1 MLTVFVLVEAGR
13 NRNNDQST
21 EGVGEASLRLT
32 RLSGSDVGRTRR
44 LHEFEIHT
52 NFRRVRF
59 SSLSLSFFY
68 LSRHASVI

>member
-44 LHEFEIHT
+44 LHEFEIHA
-52 NFRRVRF
+52 NFRRV
-59 SSLSLSFFY
+59 
-68 LSRHASVI
+68 